1 LCLFASKTPQR
12 FDNNTPLN
20 LQNDNMARANSKNY
34 HHFFPQA
41 YLEKTGRGLRKNIV
55 MNITLIDLALN
66 QQIIRDKAPSVYMAK
81 WKTGGIDENSELAKT
96 MTTHFIDDLDGF
108 GVWKD
113 DYDKFIQQRG
123 KLVWSELVKLIA

>member
-1 LCLFASKTPQR
+1 MI
-12 FDNNTPLN
+12 PLI
-20 LQNDNMARANSKNY
+20 L
-34 HHFFPQA
+34 
-41 YLEKTGRGLRKNIV
+41 
-55 MNITLIDLALN
+55 
-66 QQIIRDKAPSVYMAK
+66 
-81 WKTGGIDENSELAKT
+81 ENSELAKT